1 MQNNPLSTEKYKIAE
16 QKMAQLMLAEKE
28 FIEAHPNLKE
38 TPVEIEQAEKLKKA
52 INLYGKQ
59 LAADP
64 FFFDIMIQWMVD
76 VKGNNSEFEYND
88 LNILTQGVEN
98 DVDDLINAQ
107 GSLANQVQKVIES
120 HGFQITDRGIGGNRW
135 HVGVPCNE
143 ADSRS
148 LCSLLQQTFRKSLEV
163 GAIKVVRHF
172 WEWRLPT
179 LYNFD
184 ALDHFLRS
192 N

>member
-1 MQNNPLSTEKYKIAE
+1 MQNNPLLTEKYKLAE
-16 QKMAQLMLAEKE
+16 QKMAQLMLSHKE
-28 FIEAHPNLKE
+28 FTDAYPNE
-38 TPVEIEQAEKLKKA
+38 VEQAEKLKQA
-52 INLYGKQ
+52 VNSYGKQ
-59 LAADP
+59 LASDP

-76 VKGNNSEFEYND
+76 VKGNNSEFECND
-88 LNILTQGVEN
+88 LNTLTQVVEN
-98 DVDDLINAQ
+98 DTDDLINQQ

-120 HGFQITDRGIGGNRW
+120 NGFQITDRGIGGNRW

-143 ADSRS
+143 VDSRR
-148 LCSLLQQTFRKSLEV
+148 LCSLLNQTFKKSLEL
-163 GAIKVVRHF
+163 GAIKIVRHF

-179 LYNFD
+179 LYNSD